1 MMKDIK
7 QCFKLLK
14 YGYQFK
20 TNMGCAC
27 GFVLLGILFVTLH
40 FEGFLIGTTYIYLG
54 VMFAT
59 QPMYMLLFSECVQ
72 ASPRREKV
80 EIRYVDIL
88 NVITGAVGS
97 VIVIIVALLA
107 QNKGMEEIS
116 AQALLVIGGI
126 MAFLLYCYLSTGFKS
141 MVVGSLLL
149 VGMVWIICIFQA
161 VFDASLSHVL
171 GGNMLLAVVIFL
183 LENVLGIV
191 CGHGIRKLLYRKSM
205 SKLAMGAKLRMEQS

>member
-20 TNMGCAC
+20 TSMGCAC
-27 GFVLLGILFVTLH
+27 FFVLLGILFVMPS
-40 FEGFLIGTTYIYLG
+40 FGDFVMGTMYIYLG
-54 VMFAT
+54 MMFAT
-59 QPMYMLLFSECVQ
+59 QPMYMMLFSECVQ
-72 ASPRREKV
+72 ASPRREKI

-88 NVITGAVGS
+88 NVVSGVVSSAV
-97 VIVIIVALLA
+97 VIILALLM
-107 QNKGMEEIS
+107 QHQDMEGIS
-116 AQALLVIGGI
+116 AEAVLVIGGI
-126 MAFLLYCYLSTGFKS
+126 MVFLLYCYMSMAFKS
-141 MVVGSLLL
+141 MVVGSLLF
-149 VGMVWIICIFQA
+149 VGLLWVIGIFQA

-191 CGHGIRKLLYRKSM
+191 CGHGIRKLLYRKGM

>member
-1 MMKDIK
+1 
-7 QCFKLLK
+7 
-14 YGYQFK
+14 
-20 TNMGCAC
+20 
-27 GFVLLGILFVTLH
+27 
-40 FEGFLIGTTYIYLG
+40 
-54 VMFAT
+54 
-59 QPMYMLLFSECVQ
+59 MLLFSECVQ

>member
-1 MMKDIK
+1 MMKDVK

-14 YGYQFK
+14 YGYQLK

-27 GFVLLGILFVTLH
+27 GFVLLGILFVTRH
-40 FEGFLIGTTYIYLG
+40 FEGFLIGTAYIYLG

-149 VGMVWIICIFQA
+149 GGSFWIIGMFLA
-161 VFDASLSHVL
+161 FFGELLSHIL
-171 GGNMLLAVVIFL
+171 GENMLLAVLIFL

-191 CGHGIRKLLYRKSM
+191 CAHGIRKLLYRKSM
-205 SKLAMGAKLRMEQS
+205 SKLAMGAKLRMELS